1 MEASVWGKDVVERPG
16 AYDQRRTN
24 SGGDHQIPCL
34 DRRFDRGIILFAI
47 IICSF
52 WLPVA
57 ALREVCK
64 NNYSVVASTGRND
77 RIRSPE
83 PRQDAGFNFFR

>member
-1 MEASVWGKDVVERPG
+1 MIKGAPTLGVIIKSPVWIVVLTEE
-16 AYDQRRTN
+16 
-24 SGGDHQIPCL
+24 L
-34 DRRFDRGIILFAI
+34 LFAI

-77 RIRSPE
+77 RIKSPE
-83 PRQDAGFNFFR
+83 PRQDAGFNFFC